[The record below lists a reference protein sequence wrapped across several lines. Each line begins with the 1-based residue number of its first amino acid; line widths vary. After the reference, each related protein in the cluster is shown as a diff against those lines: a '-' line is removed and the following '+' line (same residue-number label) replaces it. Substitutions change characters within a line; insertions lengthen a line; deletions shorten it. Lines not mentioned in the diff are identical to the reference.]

1 MDSTNSDT
9 SSPPSPLC
17 DYIVLQDLSSGI
29 IQVPASSAP
38 DKFCMSP
45 SENNLLDDN
54 IERSL
59 STEDTWTLS
68 IEGEESEDNIDLD
81 GNGSIWQES
90 H

>member
-1 MDSTNSDT
+1 
-9 SSPPSPLC
+9 
-17 DYIVLQDLSSGI
+17 
-29 IQVPASSAP
+29 
-38 DKFCMSP
+38 MSP